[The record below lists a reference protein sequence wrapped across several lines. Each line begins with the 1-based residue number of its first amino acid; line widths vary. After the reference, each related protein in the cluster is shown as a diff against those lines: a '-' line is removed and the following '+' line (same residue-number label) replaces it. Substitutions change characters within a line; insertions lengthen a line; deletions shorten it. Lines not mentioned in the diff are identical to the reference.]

1 MPVKTFKKR
10 KGESWFSVAERK
22 FGDRDIG
29 YDLIKKFG
37 EGRSGVQYRFNSD
50 LARGKAGIGTALA
63 GSLGLN
69 PFGLEG
75 TDVPSTFDASTASKG
90 FREMFPQFFDGTGAG
105 AGAGEFVP
113 PTAPTLPGQTEDRTL
128 SEIEDLLGGLEAT
141 GGPSEGGQRV
151 GGRVLPGPTRTF
163 PTTQDGFTLTPPNA
177 PTVPGTFLTN
187 KEKDVLRSRELF
199 EQFPGVTTGPEE
211 KGTISLEKQ
220 TALDRI
226 GSSIGSAFS
235 LTADKIATDI
245 INPLVGFDPQAPSA
259 EPPQPE
265 ELNHLSGVTLGRGEA
280 DFGLVDPTTG
290 QRVRTD
296 SPTNHPGGW
305 NFGEVTAQADI
316 YSTIFEDGGA
326 PPAMADITARLALED
341 MDDYE
346 GVLIESGYVFNDE
359 TGYWILSTGEPTG
372 SGTNNTGIGLG
383 FYGGAGKEAGRLAR
397 ARRNQPLTY
406 IPTGSNPFSWRANF
420 G

>member
-50 LARGKAGIGTALA
+50 LARGKAGIGRAFA
-63 GSLGLN
+63 EALGLD
-69 PFGLEG
+69 PLGG
-75 TDVPSTFDASTASKG
+75 AGVG
-90 FREMFPQFFDGTGAG
+90 VVGTGT
-105 AGAGEFVP
+105 GEFVP
-113 PTAPTLPGQTEDRTL
+113 PTAPTLPGQREFGERTL

-141 GGPSEGGQRV
+141 GGVSEGGQRV
-151 GGRVLPGPTRTF
+151 GGGVFRGGPLE
-163 PTTQDGFTLTPPNA
+163 QA
-177 PTVPGTFLTN
+177 PIQT
-187 KEKDVLRSRELF
+187 
-199 EQFPGVTTGPEE
+199 QFPVVTGGPLEQGRAGAGTVAGRVI
-211 KGTISLEKQ
+211 KGPGISPGRLGGPLEGSRIPESKGRFGGPLEGGRPPTPVSPAQ
-220 TALDRI
+220 TLPERI
-226 GSSIGSAFS
+226 AGSIGSAFS
-235 LTADKIATDI
+235 QTADRIATDI

-265 ELNHLSGVTLGRGEA
+265 ELNRLSGVTLGKGEA

-316 YSTIFEDGGA
+316 YNKMMEDGDF
-326 PPAMADITARLALED
+326 PPAMADITARLASED

-346 GVLIESGYVFNDE
+346 IVLEELGYVLNEE

-383 FYGGAGKEAGRLAR
+383 FYGGAGRGAGRLAGV
-397 ARRNQPLTY
+397 RRNQPLTY
-406 IPTGSNPFSWRANF
+406 IPTGSNPFSWRVNF